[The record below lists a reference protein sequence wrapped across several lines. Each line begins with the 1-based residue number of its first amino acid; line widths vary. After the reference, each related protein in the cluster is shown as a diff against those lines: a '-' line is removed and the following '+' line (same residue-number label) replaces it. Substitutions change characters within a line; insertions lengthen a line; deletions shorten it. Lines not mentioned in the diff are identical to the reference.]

1 MKSKEYYISLTLS
14 HAGELKKN
22 FGVNNMQKELEHTLA
37 AIRECLAKNMP
48 ANGKAILFGSQARG
62 TAREDSDWDILII
75 LDKEELLPSDYDN
88 VTYPL
93 VMQGWELGKE
103 INPVMYT
110 TKEWQKYKNSPFYKN
125 VEKEGIKLWG

>member
-1 MKSKEYYISLTLS
+1 
-14 HAGELKKN
+14 
-22 FGVNNMQKELEHTLA
+22 MQKEQEHTLT

-48 ANGKAILFGSQARG
+48 SDGKAILFGSQARG
-62 TAREDSDWDILII
+62 TARDDSDWDILII

-93 VMQGWELGKE
+93 TELGWELGKE

-125 VEKEGIKLWG
+125 VEKEGIILWG

>member
-1 MKSKEYYISLTLS
+1 
-14 HAGELKKN
+14 
-22 FGVNNMQKELEHTLA
+22 MQKEQEHTLT

-48 ANGKAILFGSQARG
+48 SDGKAILFGSQARG
-62 TAREDSDWDILII
+62 TARDDSDWDILII

-93 VMQGWELGKE
+93 VMLGWELGKE

-125 VEKEGIKLWG
+125 VEKEGIILWG